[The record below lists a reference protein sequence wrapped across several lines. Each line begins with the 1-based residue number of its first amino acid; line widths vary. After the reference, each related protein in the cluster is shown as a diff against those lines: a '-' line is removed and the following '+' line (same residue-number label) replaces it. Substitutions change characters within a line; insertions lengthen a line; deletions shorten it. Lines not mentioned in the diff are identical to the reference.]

1 MESLKRVKLKD
12 LYVLFIF
19 IYFISLPLGAISL
32 GSFGS
37 ALRLLAVVPIALAF
51 FAKRFTL
58 TPPLAFHALF
68 VFISLAATLWSV
80 NIETSF
86 SRITSYFLLL
96 MLLVSGCCFELDEKD
111 IAKIKAALEW
121 SSILTAALM
130 MLFAKTVNGRL
141 RLNDIIVED
150 PNYICA
156 YLFFGIVVAT
166 QRIARKSPAKIKV
179 ISVLELAVLFYVIL
193 MTGSRGG
200 LIAAVIAVSA
210 MLIFDGEFTLKGFFA
225 KIFIIGAVIGIF
237 ILIFSVLPEDIRL
250 RFTMENVEE
259 RGASGRFE
267 LWENAVSIFND
278 SDVFRKLFGFGPET
292 LTECYG
298 IFGFTFQSVA
308 HNVFIDHLVEIGV
321 VGLISY
327 TIAIV
332 SFAISAFKKAD
343 RFAFAVILGMIAL
356 SMSTSISTFKPYYNI
371 MLFILIVESTRKMRE
386 TQTKIKRGSL

>member
-58 TPPLAFHALF
+58 TPPLSFHALF

-80 NIETSF
+80 NIDTSF

-156 YLFFGIVVAT
+156 YLFFGIPFSSFKKQIPVRHSAQPPIT
-166 QRIARKSPAKIKV
+166 DRLDKIA
-179 ISVLELAVLFYVIL
+179 
-193 MTGSRGG
+193 
-200 LIAAVIAVSA
+200 
-210 MLIFDGEFTLKGFFA
+210 D
-225 KIFIIGAVIGIF
+225 
-237 ILIFSVLPEDIRL
+237 
-250 RFTMENVEE
+250 
-259 RGASGRFE
+259 
-267 LWENAVSIFND
+267 NA
-278 SDVFRKLFGFGPET
+278 DVFGRK
-292 LTECYG
+292 
-298 IFGFTFQSVA
+298 
-308 HNVFIDHLVEIGV
+308 
-321 VGLISY
+321 VGS
-327 TIAIV
+327 TI
-332 SFAISAFKKAD
+332 
-343 RFAFAVILGMIAL
+343 
-356 SMSTSISTFKPYYNI
+356 
-371 MLFILIVESTRKMRE
+371 
-386 TQTKIKRGSL
+386 IKTNSSK